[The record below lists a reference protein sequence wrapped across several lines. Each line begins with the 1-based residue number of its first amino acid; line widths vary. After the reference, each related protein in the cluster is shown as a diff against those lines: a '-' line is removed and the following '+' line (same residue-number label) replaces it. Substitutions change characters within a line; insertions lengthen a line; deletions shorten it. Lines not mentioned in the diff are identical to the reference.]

1 MKICLILKHV
11 FERSTAN
18 PHLSPLLSITA
29 EYMLFSWDNQFS
41 FHHLLLVSATYKTA
55 IWWLSLDM
63 RNTFLLRGA
72 YGEGNQTKRLFQA
85 KKVRV

>member
-1 MKICLILKHV
+1 MKTCLILKHV

-29 EYMLFSWDNQFS
+29 EYMLFNWGNQFS
-41 FHHLLLVSATYKTA
+41 FHHLLLVSATYKIA

-63 RNTFLLRGA
+63 RNTFLLGGA
-72 YGEGNQTKRLFQA
+72 YGEGN
-85 KKVRV
+85 